1 MTLLT
6 LSLSLGFVAISI
18 ALLLNLWRLLLGPA
32 MPDRILA
39 LDTLY
44 IDSIALLVLLGIYFD
59 STLYFASALLLAL
72 LGFLATAAFCRY
84 LLRGNI
90 IE

>member
-1 MTLLT
+1 MILT
-6 LSLSLGFVAISI
+6 LSLSLGFLMIGI

-32 MPDRILA
+32 MPDRVLA

-84 LLRGNI
+84 LLRGDI
-90 IE
+90 TE